1 MKILV
6 TGSGGF
12 IGGTLGRYAARA
24 GHQVLGTG
32 RSHQTGQD
40 WPGEY
45 AQADATAVCLS
56 EIIRRFAPDF
66 LFHAAGTASVGA
78 SLADPLGDLH
88 AAALAC
94 ANVLEGV
101 RRSGTKPLVII
112 PSSAAVYG
120 NPQALPVKENAPLQ
134 PISPY
139 GFHKVVCEVL
149 AREYAECFGLDV
161 MICRFFSV
169 FGSAQHRLLVWE
181 LHKQLAG
188 PDQIAWVDG
197 TGSESRDFLHIDD
210 VAEVVLQLV
219 EKRMSNPQSGS
230 CFVVNVGR
238 GTETPVKEIAEQLRN
253 MIAPNKEI
261 RCRGNL
267 RPGDPLRWCADIS
280 GLLSLLPS
288 WRPRP
293 LAESLALCVAAWQQE
308 AGISQ
313 HGS

>member
-1 MKILV
+1 M
-6 TGSGGF
+6 GGM
-12 IGGTLGRYAARA
+12 LGRYAARA
-24 GHQVLGTG
+24 GHQVMGTG
-32 RSHQTGQD
+32 RSRQTVQN

-45 AQADATAVCLS
+45 AQADATAVNLS
-56 EIIRRFAPDF
+56 EIISRFAPDV

-78 SLADPLGDLH
+78 SLADPLGDLQ
-88 AAALAC
+88 AAALTC

-101 RRSGTKPLVII
+101 RRSGAQPLVII

-120 NPQALPVKENAPLQ
+120 NPQSLPVTENAPLQ

-139 GFHKVVCEVL
+139 GFHKAVCEML

-161 MICRFFSV
+161 IICRFFSV
-169 FGSAQHRLLVWE
+169 FGSAQRRLLVWE

-188 PDQIAWVDG
+188 PDPITWIDG

-219 EKRMSNPQSGS
+219 ENRASTWEGDN
-230 CFVVNVGR
+230 CLIVNVGR
-238 GTETPVKEIAEQLRN
+238 GTETPVREIAEQLRN
-253 MIAPNKEI
+253 MIAPDKEI

-267 RPGDPLRWCADIS
+267 RKGDPLRWCADIS
-280 GLLSLLPS
+280 SLKSLLPS

-293 LAESLALCVAAWQQE
+293 LTDSLALCVAAWQQE

>member
-1 MKILV
+1 M
-6 TGSGGF
+6 
-12 IGGTLGRYAARA
+12 GGTLGRYAARA
-24 GHQVLGTG
+24 GHQVVGTG
-32 RSHQTGQD
+32 RSRQTD
-40 WPGEY
+40 ETWPGEY
-45 AQADATAVCLS
+45 AQADATAVNFS
-56 EIIRRFAPDF
+56 EIIRRFAPDV

-78 SLADPLGDLH
+78 SLSDPLGDLQ
-88 AAALAC
+88 AAALTC

-101 RRSGTKPLVII
+101 RRSGAKPLVII

-120 NPQALPVKENAPLQ
+120 NPESLPVKENAPLQ

-139 GFHKVVCEVL
+139 GFHKAVCEVL

-161 MICRFFSV
+161 IICRFFSV
-169 FGSAQHRLLVWE
+169 FGSAQRRLLVWE

-188 PDQIAWVDG
+188 RDQIAWIDG

-219 EKRMSNPQSGS
+219 ENRASNPEGDN
-230 CFVVNVGR
+230 CLIVNVGR
-238 GTETPVKEIAEQLRN
+238 GTETPVREIAEQLRS
-253 MIAPNKEI
+253 MIAPDKEI

-267 RPGDPLRWCADIS
+267 RKGDPLRWSADIS
-280 GLLSLLPS
+280 GLKSLLPS
-288 WRPRP
+288 WRARP